1 MEILAFFVK
10 VAYLLANT
18 MAPFFII
25 TAILLRDR
33 TLGMQER
40 SRWGFCGG
48 HEIFQAYIDG
58 P

>member
-40 SRWGFCGG
+40 SRWGFCEG
-48 HEIFQAYIDG
+48 HEIF
-58 P
+58 